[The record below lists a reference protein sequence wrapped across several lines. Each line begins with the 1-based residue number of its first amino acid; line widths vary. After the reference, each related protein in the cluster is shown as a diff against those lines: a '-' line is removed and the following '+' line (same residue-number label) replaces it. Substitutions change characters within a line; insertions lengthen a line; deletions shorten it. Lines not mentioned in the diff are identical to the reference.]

1 MTPGALPAP
10 PNYRPAVEQWVA
22 KHLDGLFTGPAAGSR
37 HFRGGRLAARAALGA
52 YDVSGYAQQRNEVWP
67 PSRRG
72 ASQLS
77 PYIRHGLLQL
87 PEVWDAVAGG
97 PQRDVHKFREELLW
111 QEYARHLYARVGRAT
126 AQPLRFRQT
135 RPPDPDVSWTDG
147 MACIAGNLREL
158 DEDGWLVNQTRMWLA
173 ADWVNRSNGDWR
185 RGEDRFFTDLLD
197 GSRAANRLGW
207 QWTAGLLTGR
217 PYGFVRAQ
225 VERRAPG
232 MCAACPLSNDCPIET
247 HPDSADLVAVEPDPL
262 LRADPDA
269 THTAGPQQAL
279 IDGKPDVV
287 WLTAE
292 SLGDNDPALLAQP
305 GMPAVFVFDD
315 RLLVHLQ
322 LSAKRLVFL
331 AECLGDLA
339 TRRDVLVYRGAP
351 RQVLAGRAA
360 AATFTPVPGWRRLA
374 ERLHLAEVHPWP
386 WLRPPHAGPVSSF
399 SAWRRHIDT

>member
-1 MTPGALPAP
+1 MTPAALPAP
-10 PNYRPAVEQWVA
+10 PNHRPAVEQWVA
-22 KHLDGLFTGPAAGSR
+22 EHLDGLFSGPAAGSR
-37 HFRGGRLAARAALGA
+37 HFRGGQLAARAAMNE

-87 PEVWDAVAGG
+87 PEVWDAVSGG
-97 PQRDVHKFREELLW
+97 PHRDVRKFRDELLW
-111 QEYARHLYARVGRAT
+111 QEYARHLYARVGGAT
-126 AQPLRFRQT
+126 GRPLRFRRT
-135 RPPDPDVSWTDG
+135 RPPDPDASWPAD
-147 MACIAGNLREL
+147 MACIANNLREL

-173 ADWVNRSNGDWR
+173 ANWVNRSKGDWR
-185 RGEDRFFTDLLD
+185 RGEDRFFVDLLD

-217 PYGFVRAQ
+217 PYGLVRAQ

-232 MCAACPLSNDCPIET
+232 VCAACPLSRNCPIET
-247 HPDSADLVAVEPDPL
+247 HPDNADLVAVEPDPL
-262 LRADPDA
+262 LRSDPDA
-269 THTAGPQQAL
+269 THTAGPQHAQL
-279 IDGKPDVV
+279 DGEPDVV

-305 GMPAVFVFDD
+305 RLPVVFVFHEQ
-315 RLLVHLQ
+315 LLARLQ

-339 TRRDVLVYRGAP
+339 MRRDVLVYRGAP
-351 RQVLAGRAA
+351 HQVLAGRAA
-360 AATFTPVPGWRRLA
+360 AATFAPVPGWGRLA
-374 ERLHLAEVHPWP
+374 GRLHLAEVHPWP

-399 SAWRRHIDT
+399 SAWRRHIDA